1 MTEQIIKV
9 QDRIKRFGSQII
21 EKAQSYTLERLVW
34 CVAAI
39 FMCWTQV
46 QNYHEYI
53 FWQQIYIMSAVGAFY
68 CVKLGIFEKKKRFLC
83 SVATILGIG
92 LTLYLVKSNF
102 YVNYYYLNLPLGVFI
117 TVLLNLYILVIYD
130 AVKERRFPLEVS
142 PSVLLIFLLV
152 VKQTSIYDYKQFYLY
167 ILLSLLPLVMMKKG
181 EKACASVLKG
191 ILDGI
196 CIGFFVIQGYAW
208 KHRPYNYSAI
218 RYTGISNAC
227 TTMSRIYLSYF
238 AAWLIQYV
246 RLARQKWSLGNG
258 ILRIFA
264 WLIATFILSLE
275 YLTGSRSAVL
285 AMMLMT
291 AIAMAVRYIR
301 FEDAWWKWIGKVGLW
316 IVNCTCVGLVSLAL
330 FPTAYAS
337 VRYLP
342 AYCNQP
348 DYINYT
354 GYRMLSRPIQKWG
367 VNFDQNNE
375 YNDFSVMKD
384 EALDSVKYATFE
396 ESVSHNLGRII
407 PGADTF
413 LERVLASDLIY
424 SGRIRAEYYLEQ
436 GVYNQTEFDEQMW
449 YLEYLYG
456 IEEDSGDNVTEGA
469 LETGNEITQVY
480 SKLLEKILSSL
491 VLRIDAEASISGSME
506 AAPNISKGDSP
517 EYPWYTAEEYP
528 GNGMGLRL
536 AIHEYAISKLNKEGH
551 KAGSF
556 AMWVTPWNKQP
567 HAHNIFL
574 IAGYNFGIPTM
585 IMMILLFVVTFVVA
599 MYNVLRFG
607 RIEYLLPA
615 LLVAGMTVFGW
626 FESGFTYKSEMMIW
640 IFLCVIFMD
649 VSSMKTRE
657 RTKRFLKS
665 KDEGKSIS

>member
-39 FMCWTQV
+39 FLCWTQV

-68 CVKLGIFEKKKRFLC
+68 CLKLGIFEKKKRFLC

-130 AVKERRFPLEVS
+130 AVEERRFPLEVS
-142 PSVLLIFLLV
+142 PSILLIFLLV

-208 KHRPYNYSAI
+208 KHRPYNASEI

-227 TTMSRIYLSYF
+227 TTMSRIYISYF
-238 AAWLIQYV
+238 AAWMIQYV
-246 RLARQKWSLGNG
+246 RLARQKWG
-258 ILRIFA
+258 ILNGLLRVFS
-264 WLIATFILSLE
+264 WMMATYILSLE

-291 AIAMAVRYIR
+291 AIAMVVRYIC
-301 FEDAWWKWIGKVGLW
+301 FEDAWWKYLGKIALW
-316 IVNCTCVGLVSLAL
+316 LVNCVCVGLVSLAL

-342 AYCNQP
+342 AYFNQP
-348 DYINYT
+348 DYVNIT

-375 YNDFSVMKD
+375 YEDFSVMKD

-413 LERVLASDLIY
+413 LERVLASDLLY
-424 SGRIRAEYYLEQ
+424 SGRIRAEYYYEQ
-436 GVYNQTEFDEQMW
+436 GIYTQDW
-449 YLEYLYG
+449 YEAEMGYYERKENSLNSAIDDVAE
-456 IEEDSGDNVTEGA
+456 SDNK
-469 LETGNEITQVY
+469 ITQVY

-517 EYPWYTAEEYP
+517 EYPWYTDDPE
-528 GNGMGLRL
+528 NGMGLRL
-536 AIHEYAISKLNKEGH
+536 SIHEYAVSKLNYEGH

-556 AMWVTPWNKQP
+556 GMWVTSDNKQP

-665 KDEGKSIS
+665 KDERKSIS